1 MAGIIESLRRT
12 LFDFQK
18 DVDDLG
24 ERLDAAEQNE
34 RALVKQLTGL
44 QGEIERLQAREKE
57 LEKEIETLKQQIDG

>member
-24 ERLDAAEQNE
+24 ERLDAAENNE

-57 LEKEIETLKQQIDG
+57 LEKEIETLKQQIDD

>member
-1 MAGIIESLRRT
+1 VAGIIESLRRT

-24 ERLDAAEQNE
+24 ERLDAAENNE

-57 LEKEIETLKQQIDG
+57 LEKEIETLKQQIDD